1 MKFTR
6 MLTTKLT
13 SFWLVSLAAI
23 AFVFLLS
30 AIMGFV
36 QLTYNFQQH
45 RVTELESLLLEH
57 YRSPSYTY
65 SQTHSHTD
73 SHTDTLTD
81 SQTYAAL
88 ASWLPPI
95 LRAYHAVEFR
105 LTMHNEV
112 QFSYQGDVQTQHAMV
127 YQHVLDPQSGLTMTL
142 SLPQP
147 FEYYSVSWYELLIL
161 AVGLL
166 AVILLVRFGHLWL
179 AQQLAGVEEL
189 ALRSRLILQG
199 KHEQALATP
208 GNGKP
213 RLINRALTK
222 LLEELQDAHQER
234 GRFDKF
240 IRSNTFLDAQ
250 TGIGNRLFL
259 TNHLEAFS
267 HNQGMVAHGVIY
279 LLEMDDLDFIQQ
291 ANGEVAVKELLLA
304 TVNSINAMLHALPN
318 SFFARRSYNQFAI
331 IVPQISLIEADQL
344 ASKLLKVCLSQT
356 LPAGIDRPDSFYH
369 LGGAYFAAGDN
380 VNQLLDEADMALRA
394 AQLQGTSNWF
404 MYDKG
409 AIDEEFAKGSV
420 RWRSF
425 LENALVQRRFYPFS
439 QPVMDSDGAEH
450 HREIFTRARDN
461 HGALVRATLFIP
473 MANKCGLMPQI
484 ERQMLERVLGLLGQ
498 ARHKG
503 QVYSVNLSLDTLL
516 SRSFTQWLK
525 TTLLEYRHLT
535 PQLIFE
541 VSEDIVTQ
549 HQDKLV
555 PQLDMI
561 RKMGARLCVDHV
573 GQQVVGTYYIREC
586 HFDMIKLHRSIV
598 RHIHLRPENQLFVR
612 SLIGGL
618 YRIEVQVCAEGVE
631 VFEEWQTLQIL
642 GVGMAQG
649 MYFMDL
655 LEED

>member
-13 SFWLVSLAAI
+13 SFWLMSLAAI

-30 AIMGFV
+30 AMMSFV
-36 QLTYNFQQH
+36 QLTYKFQQQK
-45 RVTELESLLLEH
+45 VSELESLLIEH
-57 YRSPSYTY
+57 YH
-65 SQTHSHTD
+65 SQPD
-73 SHTDTLTD
+73 WELE
-81 SQTYAAL
+81 
-88 ASWLPPI
+88 SWLPPM
-95 LRAYHAVEFR
+95 LLAYNAVEFR
-105 LTMHNEV
+105 LTMKSEV
-112 QFSYQGDVQTQHAMV
+112 LFTYHGNVQTQNAMV
-127 YQHVLDPQSGLTMTL
+127 YTHLLDPQSGLTMAL

-147 FEYYSVSWYELLIL
+147 FEHYSVSWYELLIL
-161 AVGLL
+161 GIGLL
-166 AVILLVRFGHLWL
+166 AVIALVRFGHIWFS
-179 AQQLAGVEEL
+179 QQLDGIEEL
-189 ALRSRLILQG
+189 AQRSRLILQG

-222 LLEELQDAHQER
+222 LLEELQDAHKER

-250 TGIGNRLFL
+250 TRIGNRLFL
-259 TNHLEAFS
+259 NNRLDAMS
-267 HNQGMVAHGVIY
+267 HDQGMVAHGVIY
-279 LLEMDDLDFIQQ
+279 LLEMDDLDLIQQ
-291 ANGEVAVKELLLA
+291 AKGEAAVKELLHA
-304 TVNSINAMLHALPN
+304 TVNSINSILQTLPN
-318 SFFARRSYNQFAI
+318 SIFARRNHNQFAI
-331 IVPQISLIEADQL
+331 VVPHVSLIEADQL

-356 LPAGIDRPDSFYH
+356 LPDDVDNRDNFYH
-369 LGGAYFAAGDN
+369 LGCAYFTAGDN

-394 AQLQGTSNWF
+394 AQLQGNSNWF

-439 QPVMDSDGAEH
+439 QPIMDLDGREH
-450 HREIFTRARDN
+450 HKEIFTRARDN
-461 HGALVRATLFIP
+461 QGTLVRATLFIP

-484 ERQMLERVLGLLGQ
+484 ERQMIERVLGLLGQ
-498 ARHKG
+498 EQHKD
-503 QVYSVNLSLDTLL
+503 QIYSVNLSLDSLM
-516 SRSFTQWLK
+516 SRAFTQWLK
-525 TTLLEYRHLT
+525 TTLLEHRHLT

-541 VSEDIVTQ
+541 VSEDIVIQ
-549 HQDKLV
+549 HQDKLQ
-555 PQLDMI
+555 PKLDMI

-598 RHIHLRPENQLFVR
+598 RHIHLRPENQLFIR

-618 YRIEVQVCAEGVE
+618 YRTEVQVCAEGVE

-649 MYFMDL
+649 MYFSDPVEVL
-655 LEED
+655 